1 MKFVRFV
8 KTHFFRRLLTS
19 CPVED
24 RHCCCSHS
32 GFIDPL
38 TFFPVCE
45 GVSFNSAVS
54 LCVLSRCG
62 FGVCRPETERSD
74 RVSARKKELCWS
86 HGDLPHTLA
95 NTHTHTPKHTN
106 QKSKPSFA
114 ASVCEVCL
122 PSAIDFSFR
131 IMAPSS
137 AGSLTPAGSE
147 FHRPDSDFDWCAS
160 DGSSCR
166 LVLLLL
172 LSGLM
177 LMFDLFSPRSSGGD
191 APSLGAKIL
200 HNQTITHHRFQ
211 GIVWAPW

>member
-1 MKFVRFV
+1 MSCWGQ
-8 KTHFFRRLLTS
+8 TLLLLS
-19 CPVED
+19 QWVY
-24 RHCCCSHS
+24 RS
-32 GFIDPL
+32 ID
-38 TFFPVCE
+38 VCE

-54 LCVLSRCG
+54 LSVLSRCG

-95 NTHTHTPKHTN
+95 NTHTHTHKHTN
-106 QKSKPSFA
+106 QTSKPSFA

-160 DGSSCR
+160 DGSSCG
-166 LVLLLL
+166 LVC
-172 LSGLM
+172 
-177 LMFDLFSPRSSGGD
+177 FPFFYFCCP
-191 APSLGAKIL
+191 
-200 HNQTITHHRFQ
+200 
-211 GIVWAPW
+211 VWC